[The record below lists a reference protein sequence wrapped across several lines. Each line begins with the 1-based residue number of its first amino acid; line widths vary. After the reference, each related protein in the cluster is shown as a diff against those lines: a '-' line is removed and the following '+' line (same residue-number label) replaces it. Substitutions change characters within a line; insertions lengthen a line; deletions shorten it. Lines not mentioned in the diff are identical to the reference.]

1 MSYLD
6 AAVDHRSPWAL
17 GARAGIADHPDTSK
31 ESAMR
36 RIHKLAVPTV
46 VAAAAFI
53 AAACGSNG
61 ASGDP
66 YGQAAPTT
74 ANPTYG
80 QSPPSAAPAAGQTAP
95 SLVAVAGSPLGQLI
109 VDGSGRSLY
118 LFEGDTTN
126 ASTCYDAC
134 AEAWPPLLTVGSP
147 DAGPN
152 VSHPDLATAT
162 RRDGAVQVTYHGHP
176 LYSFVGDKHAGDT
189 NGQGLTAFGASWYV
203 VGADG
208 TTIDNS

>member
-1 MSYLD
+1 MRLSITG
-6 AAVDHRSPWAL
+6 VHERWAL
-17 GARAGIADHPDTSK
+17 ELVSQTHPDTSK

-46 VAAAAFI
+46 VAAAALV
-53 AAACGSNG
+53 AAACGSSG
-61 ASGDP
+61 ATGGP

-80 QSPPSAAPAAGQTAP
+80 QSPPSAVPAPGQTAP
-95 SLVAVAGSPLGQLI
+95 SSVAVAGSRLGQLI
-109 VDGSGRSLY
+109 VDGSGRALY

-152 VSHPDLATAT
+152 VSRVDLATAT
-162 RRDGAVQVTYHGHP
+162 RRDGGVQVTYHGHP
-176 LYSFVGDKHAGDT
+176 LYSFGGDKQAGDT
-189 NGQGLTAFGASWYV
+189 AGQGLRAFGALWYV

-208 TTIDNS
+208 TKIDNS